1 MIVLF
6 ILIIIAASITGISYL
21 IQFDVNLNSKKELI
35 IQDGLITELLEKII
49 NNPDS
54 DPIIIHDDGK
64 HITVGRTLIK
74 GDGYEV
80 CFWFPYQVMILS
92 KDFRDRVTDDDWG
105 YDVGYI
111 RRYSKDYALVKKL
124 MKPKPSDIEQK
135 QRQKLNLE
143 K

>member
-1 MIVLF
+1 MVVLF
-6 ILIIIAASITGISYL
+6 ILIIMAASIAGVSYWM
-21 IQFDVNLNSKKELI
+21 QFDVHLNSKKERI
-35 IQDGLITELLEKII
+35 IKDGLIAELLEKTI

-74 GDGYEV
+74 GEGYEV
-80 CFWFPYQVMILS
+80 CFWFPYKVMILS
-92 KDFRDRVTDDDWG
+92 KDFGNRVSQEDWG

-124 MKPKPSDIEQK
+124 MVPKADSIEQK
-135 QRQKLNLE
+135 QRQKLNLN